1 MGMFDTITCE
11 APLPGPA
18 SSDFQTKSLECEM
31 AAYRIDA
38 DGQLWEDGAGFCRR
52 DEGVPAV
59 PRPLSMTGEIRFYGR
74 TKQYPEVGE
83 FVKYSAYFVKGKLKE
98 LHQIKPEP
106 A

>member
-31 AAYRIDA
+31 ATYRIAA
-38 DGQLWEDGAGFCRR
+38 DGQLWEDDAGFYRSG
-52 DEGVPAV
+52 EGVPPV
-59 PRPLSMTGEIRFYGR
+59 PVPLALTGEIRFYGR
-74 TKQYPEVGE
+74 TKQYPDAGE
-83 FVKYSAYFVKGKLKE
+83 RVVYSAYFVRGKLKE
-98 LHQIKPEP
+98 LHRIDKEP